1 MDDAMKKFMADLDAL
16 DFDDMDDDA
25 FQGKTVNIIQWNVYL
40 RIVRALAALPD
51 NCKGVLSLDY
61 LKKPNPAERD
71 ATVTLKLAQISM
83 IDGDI
88 KTALA
93 AAVLICDNVSFSAI
107 GNKVRIGFTVN
118 DIWIS

>member
-16 DFDDMDDDA
+16 DFGDMGDDT

-71 ATVTLKLAQISM
+71 ATVTLELAQISM
-83 IDGDI
+83 IDGEV
-88 KTALA
+88 KTAVA
-93 AAVLICDNVSFSAI
+93 AAVLICDRVSFSAI
-107 GNKVRIGFTVN
+107 GGKVRISFAV
-118 DIWIS
+118 DHIWMD